1 METSELVYNLT
12 GKTLL
17 VTGADGR
24 LGYEVS
30 LAAARSGARVI
41 ASTRTEEKAAA
52 NKQQLEKDLGG
63 TGGAVET
70 LVMDLSSFASV
81 RGAAAEVSERFSSL
95 DGVLQVAH
103 GGPDA
108 VTDDGFVGTLQIN
121 VLSPALLTE
130 LLLPQL
136 SAAPAPRAVYIGSMA
151 SFADMHWDR
160 KDPVGTL
167 MRQTRGEEEFR
178 TSSYGLSKF
187 LDVHYAAE
195 QAKRSPNLTV
205 FSVQPGYFRDPPS
218 AYQCPTDI
226 VKFTPC
232 PQSPAQG
239 ATSTFFAAGQPGIED
254 YSGAMFDFET
264 TNGTQIGETC
274 IPRDLPT
281 WDPDLRSQWYDEV
294 QALIEGAAA
303 VSV

>member
-1 METSELVYNLT
+1 MLRSVGLLLAAAVDSGLADVWPYHCPAGMETSELVYNLT

-63 TGGAVET
+63 TGGPVET

-136 SAAPAPRAVYIGSMA
+136 SAAPAPRAIYIGSMA

-178 TSSYGLSKF
+178 TSSYGPSES

-195 QAKRSPNLTV
+195 LRPSDRLISPSSRSSL
-205 FSVQPGYFRDPPS
+205 
-218 AYQCPTDI
+218 
-226 VKFTPC
+226 
-232 PQSPAQG
+232 
-239 ATSTFFAAGQPGIED
+239 ATSGIR
-254 YSGAMFDFET
+254 
-264 TNGTQIGETC
+264 
-274 IPRDLPT
+274 PRHT
-281 WDPDLRSQWYDEV
+281 SALRTS
-294 QALIEGAAA
+294 
-303 VSV
+303 